1 MRNRLTEWAEYL
13 LQLRVIRLRARLT
26 RRKENGMLVIAAD
39 ILCVHSLNKIET
51 IEKPRRRGRGFFDLF
66 RAQAT
71 EFCNMPIR
79 AYDILS

>member
-1 MRNRLTEWAEYL
+1 
-13 LQLRVIRLRARLT
+13 
-26 RRKENGMLVIAAD
+26 MLVIAAD